1 MRPNLIL
8 KSIPFALFAALAS
21 TPASAV
27 PAFAQQTGLR
37 CQACHIGGLG
47 PQLTEF
53 GRNFKMSGYT
63 QRVSDAFTMPVSAM
77 AVASFVSTA
86 KDQAS
91 PPADH
96 YGTNN
101 NVTLDEASIFLAGG
115 IGDHFGAF
123 AQFTYDGVGRAFG
136 WDNLDVRAVDH
147 ITMGGSDVLVGLTL
161 NNNPGIQDA
170 FNTLPAWGFPY
181 TNSDLAPGPA
191 AATMFDGGFEMAVLG
206 TTAYAKFE
214 NGLYTEAGLYF
225 TPGQHFLSALG
236 ADEGPGQ
243 IDGAAPYVRVAWQKD
258 LADNSNVEIGVFGF
272 FPSFYPDNDR
282 STGRTDDYSDFGVDA
297 SYQFLGDETGVFTM
311 NARYTHEEQDLNAT
325 HLLGGSARTS
335 DTLDDFRIDGSY
347 YWHDWVGATVQL
359 FDTWGSR
366 DPLLY
371 ADNRTFSPNSTGVR
385 FQIDA
390 TPWGNDV
397 SPLGPRFNMRV
408 GLQYTI
414 YTKFDG
420 AGRNY
425 DGTGRDAADN
435 NTLRIFTWFAL

>member
-8 KSIPFALFAALAS
+8 KTIPFALVVALAS

-47 PQLTEF
+47 PQLTAF
-53 GRNFKMSGYT
+53 GRSFKMNGYT

-96 YGTNN
+96 YATNN
-101 NVTLDEASIFLAGG
+101 NFTLDEASIFLAGG

-147 ITMGGSDVLVGLTL
+147 VTISGSDVLVGLTL

-181 TNSDLAPGPA
+181 TNSDLAPAPA
-191 AATMFDGGFEMAVLG
+191 ASTMFDGGFEMAVLG
-206 TTAYAKFE
+206 TTAYAKLE
-214 NGLYTEAGLYF
+214 NGLYAEAGFYF

-236 ADEGPGQ
+236 ADESPGQ
-243 IDGAAPYVRVAWQKD
+243 IDGVAPYVRVAWQKD
-258 LADNSNVEIGVFGF
+258 LDNSNFEIGAFGF

-325 HLLGGSARTS
+325 HLLGGSARPS

-359 FDTWGSR
+359 FDTGGSR

-397 SPLGPRFNMRV
+397 SPFGPRFNMRV

-435 NTLRIFTWFAL
+435 NTLRVFTWFAL